1 MTVAVMINH
10 EKQAQT
16 APLAS
21 TTCGPFQGRRSRKPF
36 EPDIMRE
43 AAFACHIGPKPSCG
57 RLLPRSVQLA
67 FARQDAKEQGES
79 DDERCRSDD
88 SYSPR
93 RHWRFKSPTRSVG
106 PGLRTD
112 V

>member
-1 MTVAVMINH
+1 ML
-10 EKQAQT
+10 Q
-16 APLAS
+16 P
-21 TTCGPFQGRRSRKPF
+21 
-36 EPDIMRE
+36 
-43 AAFACHIGPKPSCG
+43 AFACHIGQKPACG

-67 FARQDAKEQGES
+67 LARQGAKERGES
-79 DDERCRSDD
+79 DDGGRRSDD

-93 RHWRFKSPTRSVG
+93 RHWRFKSPTGSVG